1 MIKLSLAAPARD
13 HDQHTRDMEQCEHRV
28 GDLCRRYDVLRAAML
43 RAGVLDPTGA
53 VDKGLD
59 WYLDLRKFGGVP
71 TAGWGMGFERLVQY
85 VTGE

>member
-1 MIKLSLAAPARD
+1 M
-13 HDQHTRDMEQCEHRV
+13 V
-28 GDLCRRYDVLRAAML
+28 

-85 VTGE
+85 VTGGWQCTQLGVTPAPCPPLLPLPCGS

>member
-1 MIKLSLAAPARD
+1 
-13 HDQHTRDMEQCEHRV
+13 
-28 GDLCRRYDVLRAAML
+28 ML
-43 RAGVLDPTGA
+43 RAGVLDTTGA